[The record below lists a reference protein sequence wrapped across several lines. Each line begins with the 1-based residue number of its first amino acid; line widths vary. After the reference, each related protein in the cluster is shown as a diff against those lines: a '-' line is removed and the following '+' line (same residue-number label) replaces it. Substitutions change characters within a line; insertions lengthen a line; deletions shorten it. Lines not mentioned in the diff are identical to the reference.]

1 MNFNFKA
8 LTKDFENL
16 IQGGQAQQGQGS
28 QNSLG
33 GMFNQFTNPNSTP
46 SQFQSSQQQH
56 QQQQQQPHYHQQQA
70 PNSNGPVQ
78 GI

>member
-16 IQGGQAQQGQGS
+16 IQGGQGQQGQGS

-33 GMFNQFTNPNSTP
+33 GMINQLTP
-46 SQFQSSQQQH
+46 SQFQPVQQQQ
-56 QQQQQQPHYHQQQA
+56 QQQQQQPLYQQQQA
-70 PNSNGPVQ
+70 PNSNGPIQ